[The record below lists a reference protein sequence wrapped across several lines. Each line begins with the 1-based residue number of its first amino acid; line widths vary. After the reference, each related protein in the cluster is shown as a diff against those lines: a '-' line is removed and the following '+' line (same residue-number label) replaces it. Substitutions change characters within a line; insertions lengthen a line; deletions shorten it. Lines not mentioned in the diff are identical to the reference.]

1 MSHLGDPSWHSR
13 AGCSRSLWERIC
25 LSSPNRQLSPPHLSA
40 ASKCRILGGR
50 SSRRKRSAFP
60 HRPLVEL
67 SMWSSARVGMSSSRH
82 CAWSR
87 GRCRAPRC
95 FFPQPPKSTQ
105 HPSRSPFSRGGIA
118 EGAEVV
124 LPDYDQSDRDRRIES
139 VSLSHFRG
147 VPKELQVD
155 FRRGDRCVSGLI
167 LGDNG
172 SGKSSVVDAIEFG
185 LQARIGRSV
194 VFDGALSP
202 SGASLATTETPRHP
216 DLRCDRDYF
225 SRTMLSR

>member
-1 MSHLGDPSWHSR
+1 MVIGTSWDELVAALRLVQR
-13 AGCSRSLWERIC
+13 A
-25 LSSPNRQLSPPHLSA
+25 LSSAEVFLPA
-40 ASKCRILGGR
+40 APEINPTPVAESL
-50 SSRRKRSAFP
+50 
-60 HRPLVEL
+60 L
-67 SMWSSARVGMSSSRH
+67 
-82 CAWSR
+82 
-87 GRCRAPRC
+87 
-95 FFPQPPKSTQ
+95 Q
-105 HPSRSPFSRGGIA
+105 GGIA